1 MSMNRS
7 TSNYLQRSFTGRVA
21 GWSASHRWLVLLATV
36 LILVVSFGLAS
47 SLGIET
53 SEVVGRGDAR
63 HGAKLIEERFDI
75 VAPPAEVILISN
87 PSLDVGDSAFH
98 STVEALIEDLKG
110 LEGVASVGSYY
121 DTGLPFMVSEDRH
134 ALMVRLE
141 FELAEQSEL
150 REFVGPVIDAVVA
163 ADQRAEGDGFEIG
176 VVGGTSFGQ
185 VQRDIAGPDLANLIL
200 VALGGGFI
208 IMVLAFGAVLAALI
222 PLALALAAIFA
233 AVGAAALVSQVQE
246 LNSFYFEMIALLGL
260 AVGIDYSLFI
270 VNRFRE
276 ERAAGRSKLEAIQV
290 CGDTTSRA
298 VFYAGATVLISLAGL
313 ALTRDALFIGLALGA
328 IIVVLFAIVGSL
340 TLLPALLSLLDH
352 RINWL
357 RIPGLGRPSRGGGVW
372 GAISNAVLARP
383 WVFATVTLAGL
394 LALSVPL
401 FSLHIGRIS
410 IQNFIDWDSAAE
422 EGGSIGVMATGIE
435 LLEEHFTLGESGPLV
450 VVVDPGVN
458 GNVDTTATQDSVA
471 ALLDAVGQDEAFAP
485 PFDTQT
491 NQEGNLLR
499 ITVPLAHAEDEDLS
513 EEAVRRLRDLAPK
526 AFQGTGVEVF
536 VAGGTAGMVDFREN
550 MKATGPMV
558 FAFVLGFAFLVFL
571 IMFRSVVI
579 PVKAIVLNLISV
591 GAAYGVLVLVFQ
603 EGVGESLLGFK
614 AIGRIDFWI
623 PMFLF
628 AILFGLSMDYHML
641 LLNRIKE
648 AYDAGHSNEESVSM
662 GIKATAPVITSA
674 ALIMV
679 LVFGAFATSR
689 VLGFKMIGVGLAV
702 AILIDAT
709 IIRAILLPAS
719 MKLLGDWNWYLPKWL
734 EWLPRVS
741 AEGDREVEAVT
752 LGD

>member
-1 MSMNRS
+1 MTS
-7 TSNYLQRSFTGRVA
+7 TSLSFTGRVA
-21 GWSASHRWLVLLATV
+21 GWSARHRWIVLLGAIG
-36 LILVVSFGLAS
+36 LLVISFLLAS
-47 SLGIET
+47 TIGVKT
-53 SEVVGRGDAR
+53 SEVVGSGEAR

-75 VAPPAEVILISN
+75 VAPRAEVILLSN
-87 PSLDVGDSAFH
+87 PNLDVADDAFRT
-98 STVEALIEDLKG
+98 TVEALAEDLRE

-141 FELAEQSEL
+141 FELAEQSAL
-150 REFVGPVIDAVVA
+150 REFVGPVIDAVIA
-163 ADQRAEGDGFEIG
+163 ADERAQVDGFEIG
-176 VVGGTSFGQ
+176 LVGGTSFAQ
-185 VQRDIAGPDLANLIL
+185 VQRDIAGPDLTNLIL

-208 IMVLAFGAVLAALI
+208 IMVLAFGAVVAALI
-222 PLALALAAIFA
+222 PLALALGAILA

-290 CGDTTSRA
+290 SSDTTGRA
-298 VFYAGATVLISLAGL
+298 VFYAGATVVISIAGL
-313 ALTRDALFIGLALGA
+313 MLTRDALFIGLALGA
-328 IIVVLFAIVGSL
+328 IIVVFFAVVGSI

-352 RINWL
+352 RVNWL

-383 WVFATVTLAGL
+383 WVFATVTVAGL
-394 LALSVPL
+394 LVLSVPL

-410 IQNFIDWDSAAE
+410 IQNFIDWESAAE

-450 VVVDPGVN
+450 VVVDPGVS
-458 GNVDTTATQDSVA
+458 GNVDTTVVQESVA
-471 ALLDAVGQDEAFAP
+471 ALLEAVGQDEAFVP
-485 PFDTQT
+485 PFDTQI
-491 NQEGNLLR
+491 NQAGNLLR
-499 ITVPLAHAEDEDLS
+499 VIVPVAHADDEALS
-513 EEAVRRLRDLAPK
+513 EEAVRRLRGLAPE

-536 VAGGTAGMVDFREN
+536 VAGGTAFMVDFREN
-550 MKATGPMV
+550 MRVAGPLV
-558 FAFVLGFAFLVFL
+558 FAFVLGFAFLVL
-571 IMFRSVVI
+571 LVMFRSIVI
-579 PVKAIVLNLISV
+579 PVKAIVLNLLSV

-628 AILFGLSMDYHML
+628 AVLFGLSMDYHML

-689 VLGFKMIGVGLAV
+689 VLGFKQLGIGMGV

-719 MKLLGDWNWYLPKWL
+719 MKLLGDKNWYLPKWL
-734 EWLPRVS
+734 EWLPRIS
-741 AEGDREVEAVT
+741 AEGDRKVEAAGSSAD
-752 LGD
+752 GD